1 MTEPEARIEPGTQ
14 ELAAQGVTTELTSPL
29 FLIEMTNALDYLMY
43 INLKL
48 TKKWNTKAKFEEDF

>member
-14 ELAAQGVTTELTSPL
+14 ELAAQCVTTELTSPL

-48 TKKWNTKAKFEEDF
+48 TKKRNTKAKFEEDF